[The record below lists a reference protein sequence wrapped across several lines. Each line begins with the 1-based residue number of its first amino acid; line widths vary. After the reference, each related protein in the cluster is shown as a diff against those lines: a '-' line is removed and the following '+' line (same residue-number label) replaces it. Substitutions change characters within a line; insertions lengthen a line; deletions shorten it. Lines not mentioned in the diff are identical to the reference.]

1 MKNPTVILQVDRDD
15 LRDILRE
22 LLAEYQPGKRSAE
35 FWTAKKAAAVWDI
48 SVSKIRRIGAEHP
61 EVIIRI
67 GKAVRFDPDK
77 LREAMRKPKK

>member
-1 MKNPTVILQVDRDD
+1 MKNPTVILQLDRDD

-35 FWTAKKAAAVWDI
+35 ALRLSESMVRK
-48 SVSKIRRIGAEHP
+48 IGAETP
-61 EVIIRI
+61 GAIVRY

-77 LREAMRKPKK
+77 LREAMRKQKK

>member
-1 MKNPTVILQVDRDD
+1 MKNATVILQVDRDD

-35 FWTAKKAAAVWDI
+35 LWTAREAAEALRLSESMVR
-48 SVSKIRRIGAEHP
+48 KIGAETP
-61 EVIIRI
+61 GAIVRY

-77 LREAMRKPKK
+77 LREAMRKQKK